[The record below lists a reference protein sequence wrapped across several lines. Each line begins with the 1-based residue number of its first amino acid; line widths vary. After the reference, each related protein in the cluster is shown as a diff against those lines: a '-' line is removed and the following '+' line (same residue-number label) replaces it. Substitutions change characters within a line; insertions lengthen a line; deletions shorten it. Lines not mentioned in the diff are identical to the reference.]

1 MFNLTQQER
10 AVVLFLAAVILVGS
24 LIEIVS
30 KKSPSVRN
38 FLRFTQENYSS
49 FKKNTPVPRKVFP

>member
-24 LIEIVS
+24 LLEILC
-30 KKSPSVRN
+30 KKSPAVRH
-38 FLRFTQENYSS
+38 FFEFTQKHYSS
-49 FKKNTPVPRKVFP
+49 TSPKMPARKKASP